1 METNNRYT
9 LIVGRL
15 RVTVSPEV
23 YHAYYKE
30 KERERYGNKLSARYT
45 LSLEACREQGV
56 PVEALMARP
65 ADSLEECLLQEE
77 MRKRLYE
84 QLIALSKEE
93 QALLDALFV
102 RNLSERQWSAE
113 TGVPQRTIHDRKQ
126 RLLRKLKK
134 SMDM

>member
-1 METNNRYT
+1 MESRNRYT
-9 LIVGRL
+9 LIAGKT
-15 RVTVSPEV
+15 RVPVSPEV

-30 KERERYGNKLSARYT
+30 RERELYVNKLSGRYT

-56 PVEALMARP
+56 PVEALMVWSE
-65 ADSLEECLLQEE
+65 DSLEERLLQEE
-77 MRKRLYE
+77 VRQQLYE
-84 QLIALSKEE
+84 KLTALTKEE
-93 QALLDALFV
+93 EALLNALFV

-134 SMDM
+134 SMDT